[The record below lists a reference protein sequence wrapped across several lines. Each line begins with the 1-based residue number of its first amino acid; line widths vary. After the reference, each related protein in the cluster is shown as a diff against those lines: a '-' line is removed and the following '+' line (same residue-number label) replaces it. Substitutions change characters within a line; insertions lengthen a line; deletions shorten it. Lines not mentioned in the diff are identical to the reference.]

1 MDRDAFRTV
10 VKALIT
16 HDGEVLIGQ
25 KEDEKG
31 HPISGEW
38 HILGGHLAIDEAVET
53 AVKREVREE
62 TGLDVTVEDI
72 VDAMT
77 FEWGADSPKD
87 NLQLLY
93 HCRADSRDVEPR
105 DDLQA
110 VQWVDSGELAEHLCA
125 EEATR
130 LAERPRQ
137 AAFIETLLA

>member
-1 MDRDAFRTV
+1 MDRDVFRTV

-25 KEDEKG
+25 KEDEEG

-38 HILGGHLAIDEAVET
+38 HILGGHLAVNEAVET

-62 TGLDVTVEDI
+62 TSLDVTVEDI
-72 VDAMT
+72 VDVMT
-77 FEWGADSPKD
+77 FQWGADGPKD
-87 NLQLLY
+87 SVQLLY
-93 HCRADSRDVEPR
+93 HCHADSRDAEPR

-110 VQWVDSGELAEHLCA
+110 VQWVDPDDLSEFLCA

-130 LAERPRQ
+130 LCERPRQ
-137 AAFIETLLA
+137 QAFVEKLLG